1 MEAAVKL
8 TWPLTAL
15 VWACLL
21 LAPLVF
27 DDWRM
32 SQFAQLLTYGLFALS
47 LAFIWG
53 QAGILCFGQS
63 IFFGVGA
70 YAMALVTLGKFPVV
84 GDSQWTGMLLGA
96 AAASAAAALLG
107 LFLFGG
113 RGLSGAHF
121 AIVTLCASVIAEV
134 AARRWDFI
142 GGFNGLL
149 GVPPLVWPLERA
161 DNYLSSTETYLLV
174 LGLTGLCYLLLLWL
188 TRSAYGTLLAAIR
201 SNENRTRFFGYNV
214 FSAKLFAFIVSGGVA
229 GLAGALFTAQ
239 FGFVSPPLLGFA
251 LSTEVLIWVAV
262 GGRGVLMG
270 ALLGAI
276 LVRSVENTLSDSLGE
291 YWLLAMGLLFVV
303 IVVFAP
309 QGLFGNLLR
318 LPPPR
323 RLSSLPSPRPA
334 QNQVRPPMR

>member
-1 MEAAVKL
+1 MKL
-8 TWPLTAL
+8 SRPLTAL
-15 VWACLL
+15 VWAALL
-21 LAPLVF
+21 LAPLAL

-32 SQFAQLLTYGLFALS
+32 SQFAQLLTYGIFALS

-53 QAGILCFGQS
+53 QAGILCFGQA
-63 IFFGVGA
+63 IFFGIGA
-70 YAMALVTLGKFPVV
+70 YVMALVTLGRFPML
-84 GDSQWTGMLLGA
+84 GDSQWTGMLL
-96 AAASAAAALLG
+96 ASAAAGLAATLLG
-107 LFLFGG
+107 IFLFGG

-149 GVPPLVWPLERA
+149 GVPPLLWPFERS
-161 DNYLSSTETYLLV
+161 DIYLSSTETYFLV
-174 LGLTGLCYLLLLWL
+174 LGLAGLCYLLLLWL
-188 TRSAYGTLLAAIR
+188 ARSAYGTLLSAIR
-201 SNENRTRFFGYNV
+201 SNEYRTRFFGYDV
-214 FSAKLFAFIVSGGVA
+214 LSAKLFAFTVSGGVA

-291 YWLLAMGLLFVV
+291 YWLLAMGLLFIV

-309 QGLFGNLLR
+309 EGLFGKLLR
-318 LPPPR
+318 LLPSR
-323 RLSSLPSPRPA
+323 RLSK
-334 QNQVRPPMR
+334 VRPPTQHLAEGDKTRIV